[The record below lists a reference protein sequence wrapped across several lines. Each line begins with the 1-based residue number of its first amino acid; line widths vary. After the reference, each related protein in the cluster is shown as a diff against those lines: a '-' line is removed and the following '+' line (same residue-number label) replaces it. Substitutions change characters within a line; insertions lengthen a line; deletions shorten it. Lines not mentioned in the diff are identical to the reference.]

1 MDINKYNMFCHCE
14 RSEAIAKSL
23 GLLRFALYETLRE
36 RNDILDLIMTIY
48 LQHEI
53 ATVRASAFPVRASA
67 FPARASAM
75 TFPCFA
81 HPARASAFPARASAF
96 TFPYYAQP
104 VRASAFTFPCF
115 AQPARASVMFV
126 AISVLS

>member
-48 LQHEI
+48 LVTYCVFRTLDYGTPEANFQDCPQNYE
-53 ATVRASAFPVRASA
+53 
-67 FPARASAM
+67 
-75 TFPCFA
+75 
-81 HPARASAFPARASAF
+81 
-96 TFPYYAQP
+96 
-104 VRASAFTFPCF
+104 
-115 AQPARASVMFV
+115 
-126 AISVLS
+126 